1 MEKEKQNKSSLG
13 LTKKILTIISIVTV
27 SISVLFLILGIFG
40 VNVFQGTLLNLLLS
54 FATIAV
60 ATALAI
66 NSIGLM
72 NKNKII
78 AIIATTLLGICSIFA
93 LIIYW
98 SNIQTPIW
106 FNKLTILLGIA
117 SVFFNIIVSFTINF
131 GKHFKALQWI
141 TYSLIIVLDIIL
153 TLIVLD
159 VDVFSLPMFWEG
171 FAVVCLVVFAL
182 ICTMLILGKKIREN
196 NSNQEEV
203 LNEYVKVLKSEYE
216 ELKRKANEYDKL
228 MKNK

>member
-1 MEKEKQNKSSLG
+1 MGNSNQNALR
-13 LTKKILTIISIVTV
+13 LTKKILTIVAICTV
-27 SISVLFLILGIFG
+27 SISVLMLILAIFG
-40 VNVFQGTLLNLLLS
+40 VSVFQGVLLNLLLS

-60 ATALAI
+60 ASALAI
-66 NSIGLM
+66 NSVNLL
-72 NKNKII
+72 NKNRVVS
-78 AIIATTLLGICSIFA
+78 IIATCLLAICTIFA

-98 SNIQTPIW
+98 SNIQTPIA

-131 GKHFKALQWI
+131 GKNFKALQWI

-159 VDVFSLPMFWEG
+159 VDVFALPMFWEI
-171 FAVVCLVVFAL
+171 FAVICLVVFAL
-182 ICTMLILGKKIREN
+182 ICTMLILGKKLRDNPPIEKEN
-196 NSNQEEV
+196 S
-203 LNEYVKVLKSEYE
+203 NEYVKILKTEYE
-216 ELKRKANEYDKL
+216 ELKRKANEYDNL